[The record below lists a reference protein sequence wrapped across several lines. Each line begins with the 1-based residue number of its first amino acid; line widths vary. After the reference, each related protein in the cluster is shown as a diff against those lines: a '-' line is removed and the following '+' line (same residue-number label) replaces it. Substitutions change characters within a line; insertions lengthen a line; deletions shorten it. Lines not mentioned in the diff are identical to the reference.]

1 MRCWLLVGWVRSK
14 ATISALTTRSQFLA
28 QQLSTRSSTQRQIS
42 NSAPY
47 LQLQYQI
54 SIPAKQLS
62 TQIPRLIPILQ
73 LNIPNP
79 THQFSTLSQFSN
91 STSCPTFKSKTQFQH
106 LILIHQKQ
114 AHKLNVD
121 QQCRFTFKY
130 TKLWFSLW
138 KRRKVLKIEKILK
151 SGFGQSEDG

>member
-1 MRCWLLVGWVRSK
+1 MPGPSKQYLATYALLTVGGVSK
-14 ATISALTTRSQFLA
+14 KKGDHLRAQHYISIF
-28 QQLSTRSSTQRQIS
+28 STPTQHQIS
-42 NSAPY
+42 NSPT
-47 LQLQYQI
+47 QHQI
-54 SIPAKQLS
+54 SIPPKQLS

-114 AHKLNVD
+114 AHKLNFD
-121 QQCRFTFKY
+121 QQCTFTFKY
-130 TKLWFSLW
+130 TKL
-138 KRRKVLKIEKILK
+138 
-151 SGFGQSEDG
+151 